1 MYVCSHLYKLSL
13 TNIWLHTDLA
23 TPRELWVPIL
33 VPITLYLSNCEN
45 AKIGQPKIIVFGA
58 SKLKYTQLPGMKK
71 TIFIGT
77 KIFLFQYC

>member
-1 MYVCSHLYKLSL
+1 MYVCTHLYKLSL
-13 TNIWLHTDLA
+13 INIWLHTDLA
-23 TPRELWVPIL
+23 TPKELRVPIL

-77 KIFLFQYC
+77 KIFLFQ

>member
-13 TNIWLHTDLA
+13 TSIWLHTDLA
-23 TPRELWVPIL
+23 TARELRVPIL
-33 VPITLYLSNCEN
+33 VPITLYLSNREN

-77 KIFLFQYC
+77 KIFLFQ